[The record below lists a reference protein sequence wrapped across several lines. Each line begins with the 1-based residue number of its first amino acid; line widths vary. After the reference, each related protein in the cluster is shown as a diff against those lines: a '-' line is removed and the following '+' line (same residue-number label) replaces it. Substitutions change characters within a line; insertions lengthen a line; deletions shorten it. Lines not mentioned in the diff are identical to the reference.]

1 MPGVVY
7 KGTNSVNEIATME
20 MINPVC
26 FFPGEESI
34 EEAFAMA
41 KEASLYEDQREEG
54 GGYDI

>member
-1 MPGVVY
+1 
-7 KGTNSVNEIATME
+7 ME

-41 KEASLYEDQREEG
+41 KEARLYEDQREEG